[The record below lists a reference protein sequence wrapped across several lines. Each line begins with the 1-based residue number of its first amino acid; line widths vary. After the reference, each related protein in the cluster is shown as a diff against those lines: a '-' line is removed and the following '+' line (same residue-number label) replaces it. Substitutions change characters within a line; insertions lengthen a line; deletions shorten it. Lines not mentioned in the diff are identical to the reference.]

1 MRAPRARLSR
11 PIRLAAVGITAAATL
26 VVGAC
31 SAPEEDSTAS
41 SSMPTAEAGSIPATI
56 QHAYGSTTISK
67 QPSRVAAMG
76 VGDADTLLALG
87 VMPTTV
93 APFGDP
99 PERSTPWNAELLG
112 DAEPVV
118 LPNAAAD
125 FGSQIPKALATDPEL
140 ITAIGAAPTPEQYDV
155 LTKAAPTIVRPK
167 EYPNWQIPW
176 DVQTAEIGRAV
187 GLPATAQRKIDETEK
202 YLADVRAKHPEFAGK
217 TAAVVSGLPTGAVS
231 IYSPDDGRGQT
242 LTDYGFTFP
251 ESLKPAITN
260 GFYGEISAENLS
272 MLNDVDMVVAVDWQG
287 SNARLKNDPTWS
299 KLPVVTQGR
308 AVYLDQQVGSAM
320 SVPTVL
326 TLPWVADQSVGPISE
341 AAKR

>member
-1 MRAPRARLSR
+1 MRTSRVQLTR
-11 PIRLAAVGITAAATL
+11 PIRLAAVGLTAAAAL

-31 SAPEEDSTAS
+31 SAPDEDSATS
-41 SSMPTAEAGSIPATI
+41 SSMPTAEAGSIPTTI

-87 VMPTTV
+87 VTPTTV

-99 PERSTPWNAELLG
+99 PARSTPWNADLLG
-112 DAEPVV
+112 DAQPVV

-125 FGSQIPKALATDPEL
+125 FGNQIPNALATNPDL
-140 ITAIGAAPTPEQYDV
+140 ITAIGAAPTQEQYDV

-167 EYPNWQIPW
+167 EYPDWQIPW
-176 DVQTAEIGRAV
+176 DVQTTEIGRAV
-187 GLPATAQRKIDETEK
+187 GLPATAQRKIDETK
-202 YLADVRAKHPEFAGK
+202 AYLADVRAKHPEFAGK

-231 IYSPDDGRGQT
+231 IYSAQDGRGQT
-242 LTDYGFTFP
+242 LTDYGFSFP

-272 MLNDVDMVVAVDWQG
+272 MLNDVDVVVAVD
-287 SNARLKNDPTWS
+287 
-299 KLPVVTQGR
+299 
-308 AVYLDQQVGSAM
+308 
-320 SVPTVL
+320 
-326 TLPWVADQSVGPISE
+326 
-341 AAKR
+341 